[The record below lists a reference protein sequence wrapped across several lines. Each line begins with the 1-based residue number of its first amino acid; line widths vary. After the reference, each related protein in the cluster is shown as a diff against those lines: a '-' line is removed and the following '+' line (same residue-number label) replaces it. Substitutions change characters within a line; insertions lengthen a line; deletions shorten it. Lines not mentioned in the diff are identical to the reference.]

1 MWDLFPTQ
9 RNQKWGRER
18 LCSGKGSVE
27 AGFFLGGSPAAPL
40 YPPIQS
46 WGGVGRSPARDAAR
60 AEELTASR
68 GSG

>member
-27 AGFFLGGSPAAPL
+27 AGVFF
-40 YPPIQS
+40 
-46 WGGVGRSPARDAAR
+46 WGGPCLLPFIPPSRAGVEWGDPLHVTLLVLRS
-60 AEELTASR
+60 
-68 GSG
+68 